1 MGRMN
6 MTSEFCV
13 AVHALVYLNHKG
25 GTVRSEALAEN
36 ICTNPARVRKVMAR
50 LGRAGLVETREGA
63 EGGYLFTKRAEEV
76 NLRQIGD
83 ALDTEYVGTSWHS
96 GDRDMKCLVASGMAD
111 IMDGILGDLNE
122 TCRARLQ
129 AVTIAAIDS
138 KIFGASEKG
147 QQHETL

>member
-1 MGRMN
+1 MK

-25 GTVRSEALAEN
+25 ETVRSEALAEN

-63 EGGYLFTKRAEEV
+63 EGGYLFTKRADEV
-76 NLRQIGD
+76 SLRQIGD
-83 ALDTEYVGTSWHS
+83 ALETEYVGTAWRS

-122 TCRARLQ
+122 TCRARLET
-129 AVTIAAIDS
+129 VTIATIDH
-138 KIFGASEKG
+138 KIFGSQEKG
-147 QQHETL
+147 QQA